1 MYLLR
6 SLSGKTVFSAVL
18 LCQLF
23 SCSAPQTTP
32 TASVADTPCETLSKV
47 ANKTVLGEVEYVLVG
62 DGDLLQKARIDTG
75 AATTSIGY
83 DSLTPFERDG
93 KSWVAFT
100 LRDRFSDEEHE
111 FKQRLVGTV
120 NIKRAGS
127 KSEERPIV
135 KMRLTLGDIVRE
147 VEVTLANRDE
157 FDYPVLIGRNFL
169 DGKAMVDVSRRY
181 LVSSGGEE

>member
-47 ANKTVLGEVEYVLVG
+47 ANKTVIGEVEYVLVG
-62 DGDLLQKARIDTG
+62 DGNLLQKARIDTG

-83 DSLTPFERDG
+83 DAMTPFERDG
-93 KSWVAFT
+93 KPWVAFT
-100 LRDRFSDEEHE
+100 LRDRFNNDEHE
-111 FKQRLVGTV
+111 FKQPRVGTV
-120 NIKRAGS
+120 NIKRAGADA
-127 KSEERPIV
+127 EERPVV
-135 KMRLTLGDIVRE
+135 KMRLTLGDIAQD

-169 DGKAMVDVSRRY
+169 EGKAMVDVSRRF
-181 LVSSGGEE
+181 LASSGGEE